1 MYRERVPY
9 YRKLEQLFESKLLVY
24 ITSDRPNMAAQI
36 APDVIE
42 YFIDHLDKMRL
53 SCDKI
58 SLFLYTRGG
67 NTSAARN
74 IVNLLRMYCENLQ
87 VIVPY
92 KAHSAGTIIS
102 LGANEIVMTKQATLG
117 PIDPSLHTPLNPRVE
132 GSIYPVSVE
141 AVKGYLGF
149 AKDELGISDTASLTS
164 IFEKLTDFVHP
175 LVLGEVYRSKALAAG
190 YTADSLVAKAN
201 ELLDRAKS
209 DPEGA
214 KNEAVSILNAL
225 GVSVSDA
232 KVTVNGN
239 DITISANINGTYVPY
254 SFNNAD
260 THPEIGE
267 AIKNGTWGV
276 AESTTTAAASLKS
289 GNGVIKATGDN
300 AGIAMLVAVVA
311 IAGTM
316 GVAVRKSRDAE

>member
-1 MYRERVPY
+1 MKKLFQAI
-9 YRKLEQLFESKLLVY
+9 RKGNLDEVRRLLEQKPPLVNC
-24 ITSDRPNMAAQI
+24 TAKQPPKKDDGQSP
-36 APDVIE
+36 
-42 YFIDHLDKMRL
+42 
-53 SCDKI
+53 
-58 SLFLYTRGG
+58 
-67 NTSAARN
+67 
-74 IVNLLRMYCENLQ
+74 LQ
-87 VIVPY
+87 V
-92 KAHSAGTIIS
+92 
-102 LGANEIVMTKQATLG
+102 
-117 PIDPSLHTPLNPRVE
+117 
-132 GSIYPVSVE
+132 
-141 AVKGYLGF
+141 AVKTHQF
-149 AKDELGISDTASLTS
+149 AI
-164 IFEKLTDFVHP
+164 
-175 LVLGEVYRSKALAAG
+175 
-190 YTADSLVAKAN
+190 AN

-214 KNEAVSILNAL
+214 KNEAVSMLNAL

>member
-1 MYRERVPY
+1 
-9 YRKLEQLFESKLLVY
+9 
-24 ITSDRPNMAAQI
+24 MAGVFA
-36 APDVIE
+36 
-42 YFIDHLDKMRL
+42 
-53 SCDKI
+53 
-58 SLFLYTRGG
+58 
-67 NTSAARN
+67 TSAFA
-74 IVNLLRMYCENLQ
+74 
-87 VIVPY
+87 
-92 KAHSAGTIIS
+92 
-102 LGANEIVMTKQATLG
+102 ANGVSRAQ
-117 PIDPSLHTPLNPRVE
+117 DYLN
-132 GSIYPVSVE
+132 S
-141 AVKGYLGF
+141 KGIAYTV
-149 AKDELGISDTASLTS
+149 TASD
-164 IFEKLTDFVHP
+164 IEK
-175 LVLGEVYRSKALAAG
+175 AAAAG
-190 YTADSLVAKAN
+190 YSDDALVAKAN

-214 KNEAVSILNAL
+214 KNEAVSMLNAL

>member
-1 MYRERVPY
+1 MCVMKMK
-9 YRKLEQLFESKLLVY
+9 KLTTFVACAA
-24 ITSDRPNMAAQI
+24 MAGVFA
-36 APDVIE
+36 
-42 YFIDHLDKMRL
+42 
-53 SCDKI
+53 
-58 SLFLYTRGG
+58 
-67 NTSAARN
+67 TSAFAANDAQVARAQD
-74 IVNLLRMYCENLQ
+74 Y
-87 VIVPY
+87 
-92 KAHSAGTIIS
+92 
-102 LGANEIVMTKQATLG
+102 
-117 PIDPSLHTPLNPRVE
+117 LNSYTV
-132 GSIYPVSVE
+132 
-141 AVKGYLGF
+141 
-149 AKDELGISDTASLTS
+149 TAS
-164 IFEKLTDFVHP
+164 DVD
-175 LVLGEVYRSKALAAG
+175 KALAAG

-254 SFNNAD
+254 SFSNAD

>member
-1 MYRERVPY
+1 MCVMKMK
-9 YRKLEQLFESKLLVY
+9 KLTTFVACAA
-24 ITSDRPNMAAQI
+24 MAGVFA
-36 APDVIE
+36 
-42 YFIDHLDKMRL
+42 
-53 SCDKI
+53 
-58 SLFLYTRGG
+58 
-67 NTSAARN
+67 TSAFAANDAQVARAQD
-74 IVNLLRMYCENLQ
+74 Y
-87 VIVPY
+87 
-92 KAHSAGTIIS
+92 
-102 LGANEIVMTKQATLG
+102 
-117 PIDPSLHTPLNPRVE
+117 LN
-132 GSIYPVSVE
+132 S
-141 AVKGYLGF
+141 KGIAYTV
-149 AKDELGISDTASLTS
+149 TAS
-164 IFEKLTDFVHP
+164 DVD
-175 LVLGEVYRSKALAAG
+175 KALAAG
-190 YTADSLVAKAN
+190 YTADSLVAK
-201 ELLDRAKS
+201 S

-214 KNEAVSILNAL
+214 KNETVSILNAL

-254 SFNNAD
+254 SFSNAD

>member
-1 MYRERVPY
+1 M
-9 YRKLEQLFESKLLVY
+9 
-24 ITSDRPNMAAQI
+24 
-36 APDVIE
+36 
-42 YFIDHLDKMRL
+42 
-53 SCDKI
+53 
-58 SLFLYTRGG
+58 
-67 NTSAARN
+67 
-74 IVNLLRMYCENLQ
+74 
-87 VIVPY
+87 
-92 KAHSAGTIIS
+92 
-102 LGANEIVMTKQATLG
+102 
-117 PIDPSLHTPLNPRVE
+117 
-132 GSIYPVSVE
+132 
-141 AVKGYLGF
+141 
-149 AKDELGISDTASLTS
+149 
-164 IFEKLTDFVHP
+164 
-175 LVLGEVYRSKALAAG
+175 
-190 YTADSLVAKAN
+190 
-201 ELLDRAKS
+201 
-209 DPEGA
+209 
-214 KNEAVSILNAL
+214 LNAL

>member
-1 MYRERVPY
+1 MCVMKMK
-9 YRKLEQLFESKLLVY
+9 KLTTFVACAA
-24 ITSDRPNMAAQI
+24 MAGVFA
-36 APDVIE
+36 
-42 YFIDHLDKMRL
+42 
-53 SCDKI
+53 
-58 SLFLYTRGG
+58 
-67 NTSAARN
+67 TSAFAANDAQVARAQD
-74 IVNLLRMYCENLQ
+74 Y
-87 VIVPY
+87 
-92 KAHSAGTIIS
+92 
-102 LGANEIVMTKQATLG
+102 
-117 PIDPSLHTPLNPRVE
+117 LN
-132 GSIYPVSVE
+132 S
-141 AVKGYLGF
+141 KGIAYTV
-149 AKDELGISDTASLTS
+149 TAS
-164 IFEKLTDFVHP
+164 DVD
-175 LVLGEVYRSKALAAG
+175 KALAAG

-201 ELLDRAKS
+201 ELLNRAKS

-214 KNEAVSILNAL
+214 KNEAVSILNAV
-225 GVSVSDA
+225 GVSVS

-239 DITISANINGTYVPY
+239 DITISANINGTYVSY